1 MDTVTFHAP
10 DSATALDL
18 VQERFGEDAFIL
30 SIETREDGT
39 VEVVAAADPSAEVPP
54 VPAPRAPLVDIV
66 VDDVPDTEPEPSQSA
81 DAPPETKLP
90 SFLRRASRPEP
101 EPDPE
106 PGTVVSFSDE
116 FARAKE
122 KLTPASEPEPAMP
135 LLGRERVMC
144 ARRIVLV
151 GPTGAGKS
159 MFALQLAA
167 LRLERDQATVPQI
180 IFCGNGSHSDAGF
193 LVQKAHLLGL
203 GVDFARPE
211 EIAAP
216 KSGKFQIVILSG
228 RDTAPSDRLQ
238 AWRDRE
244 DTEAVL
250 VLPAGLRKER
260 IFSHCRASGMDVAN
274 TVLSADPNFPP
285 DAADASALDEAGLLC
300 LWHSSSAFIVNG
312 LTAPDQ
318 TEPQTP
324 ALDTAGPNLK
334 FRRMALLG
342 GRTAAKE
349 RAE

>member
-54 VPAPRAPLVDIV
+54 VPASRALLVDIV
-66 VDDVPDTEPEPSQSA
+66 VDDVPDSEQPQSA
-81 DAPPETKLP
+81 DASTETKLP

-101 EPDPE
+101 DHE

-135 LLGRERVMC
+135 LLGRERVIC

-167 LRLERDQATVPQI
+167 LRLQRDQATFPQI

-203 GVDFARPE
+203 GVEFARPE

-216 KSGKFQIVILSG
+216 KSGTFQIVILSG

-238 AWRDRE
+238 ALPDRE

-285 DAADASALDEAGLLC
+285 DAADVSALDETGLLC

>member
-18 VQERFGEDAFIL
+18 VQQRFGDDAFIL

-39 VEVVAAADPSAEVPP
+39 VEVVAAADPSAEGPP
-54 VPAPRAPLVDIV
+54 VPASRAPLVDIV
-66 VDDVPDTEPEPSQSA
+66 VDDVPDPEQLQSA
-81 DAPPETKLP
+81 DAPTETKLP
-90 SFLRRASRPEP
+90 SFLRRASQPEP
-101 EPDPE
+101 EPDHE

-167 LRLERDQATVPQI
+167 LRLQRDQATFPQI
-180 IFCGNGSHSDAGF
+180 IFCGNGSHSDAGL
-193 LVQKAHLLGL
+193 LVQKAHLLGI

-211 EIAAP
+211 ELTAP
-216 KSGKFQIVILSG
+216 KSGTFQIVILSG
-228 RDTAPSDRLQ
+228 RDTVPSDRLQ
-238 AWRDRE
+238 ALPDRE
-244 DTEAVL
+244 DTEVVL

-285 DAADASALDEAGLLC
+285 DAADMSALDEAGLLC

-312 LTAPDQ
+312 LTAPDR